1 MLLQMRSAAPVN
13 SVPFYR
19 DTRVLALAAQ
29 LLFLVLVLGLVVW
42 LFANLRRG
50 LQAQNLSTSFD
61 FLASRAGFEVA
72 EGSVF
77 GLPYSSDS
85 SYLEAFGLGL
95 YNTVRVAAV
104 GIVLASLLGLLA
116 GVARLSTNWLVN
128 RLALAYVEAIRNT
141 PLLVQL
147 VFWYFAVILQMPP
160 VRQSVK
166 LGPDVYLSQQ
176 GLALP
181 WPVPGPAFA
190 AFWPWLVAAILVAAF
205 VWEVLARRRAQSGL
219 RNRAGWWALL
229 ALAGLTGLGYLVSG
243 DALDLSRPVM
253 GAFRLTGGAS
263 LSPEFTALLVAL
275 VVYTGAF
282 IAEIVRAGIQ
292 AVHKGQWEAAR
303 SLGLAY
309 GETLQLVVLPQA
321 LRVIIPPLGNQYLNL
336 TKNSSLA
343 VAVGYPDLFNVANTA
358 GNQSGNNV
366 QAMAIILGLYLAL
379 SILVASGV
387 NLLNRGTRLRSR

>member
-1 MLLQMRSAAPVN
+1 VDATGQPKQQASI
-13 SVPFYR
+13 PFYR
-19 DTRVLALAAQ
+19 DQRVLAVIAQ
-29 LLFLVLVLGLVVW
+29 AVTVLVVLAFVTW
-42 LFANLRRG
+42 LYTNMLRG
-50 LQAQNLSTSFD
+50 LAQQNLNTSFE
-61 FLASRAGFEVA
+61 FLGQRSGFEVS

-77 GLPYSSDS
+77 GRAYSSDS
-85 SYLEAFGLGL
+85 TYLEAFGLGL
-95 YNTVRVAAV
+95 FNTARIAV
-104 GIVLASLLGLLA
+104 TGIILATLLGLVA
-116 GVARLSTNWLVN
+116 GIGRLSSNWLVN
-128 RLALAYVEAIRNT
+128 RIALTYVEVIRNT

-147 VFWYFAVILQMPP
+147 VFWYFAVILQLPN
-160 VRQSVK
+160 VRQAVK

-181 WPVPGPAFA
+181 WPLAGA
-190 AFWPWLVAAILVAAF
+190 AFSSYLPWLAVGVAAGITAWSYLAR
-205 VWEVLARRRAQSGL
+205 ARRRSGIP
-219 RNRAGWWALL
+219 NPAGWVALL
-229 ALAGLTGLGYLVSG
+229 AFLLPAALGLLATPGAVEVT
-243 DALDLSRPVM
+243 RPVM
-253 GAFRLTGGAS
+253 GTFRLSGGAN

-321 LRVIIPPLGNQYLNL
+321 LRVIVPPLGNQFLNL

-358 GNQSGNNV
+358 GNQSGNSV
-366 QAMAIILGLYLAL
+366 QTFAL
-379 SILVASGV
+379 ILVTYLMLSLLLAAGTNV
-387 NLLNRGTRLRSR
+387 LNRGARLRTR